1 MMRPPALPPLQP
13 SMRRTRP
20 TPRRSASTL
29 AVLAALVT
37 ASGVIPASAVEARIG
52 PASAT
57 LAAHDLPPGVAWVA
71 ASTDAE
77 VDAAFAR
84 ARAEKKPV
92 FLYWGATW
100 CPPCNQVKATI
111 FTRAAFVERSRAFVP
126 VYVDGDRPGAQ
137 KVGARFAVSGYPTMV
152 LFTPDGR
159 ELVRLPGEVEPERYQ
174 EVLSLALVAKRPAK
188 AVLADALGGGKALT
202 AAEWRLLAFHAWD
215 VDPDLGAAAT
225 LPKTLASLAARAEAS
240 STAEPA
246 VATRI
251 RLKALAA
258 RDGTQGVAP
267 AAERARLVAVLA
279 DPRAARGQ
287 ADVLVNY
294 AGELVG
300 DASAPGTPERQA
312 LLAGYDAALA
322 RLSADGTLSRAD
334 RIGASIAR
342 VDLARLDEAPVRK
355 GEPEPAP
362 RLDPRLVA
370 DVRDLAVR
378 LDRETSD
385 RYERQAVVTAAA
397 HLLQRAGL
405 GTQSDAMLEA
415 NLSRSHSPYYLMSGL
430 AGNAKKRGDTA
441 AALDWSGRAYAT
453 SVGPATRL
461 QWGASHLGTRLDLAP
476 GDEPPIEALVAELW
490 RDAFPAQAADDAH
503 ARSARSLERIG
514 ERLKGWNQAGA
525 HAAAMRRIEASVDA
539 VCAAGNRSAAERKRC
554 RAPLDGKAAGA
565 SSA

>member
-1 MMRPPALPPLQP
+1 MNGPRFALALLAVAVAAGTAGPALAQP
-13 SMRRTRP
+13 AP
-20 TPRRSASTL
+20 A
-29 AVLAALVT
+29 AALQDM
-37 ASGVIPASAVEARIG
+37 PAGI
-52 PASAT
+52 
-57 LAAHDLPPGVAWVA
+57 AWVA

-84 ARAEKKPV
+84 ARAERKPV

-111 FTRAAFVERSRAFVP
+111 FSGAAFIERSRAFVP

-188 AVLADALGGGKALT
+188 AVLADALAAKALT
-202 AAEWRLLAFHAWD
+202 ATEWRLLAFHAWD
-215 VDPDLGAAAT
+215 VDPDLGASAT
-225 LPKTLASLAARAEAS
+225 LPKTLAALASHAEAS
-240 STAEPA
+240 TTAEPA

-251 RLKALAA
+251 RLKAIAA
-258 RDGTQGVAP
+258 RDGRAGVATP
-267 AAERARLVAVLA
+267 AERARREAVLF
-279 DPRAARGQ
+279 DPRSSRAQ
-287 ADVLVNY
+287 ADVLLTG
-294 AGELVG
+294 AAELVR
-300 DASAPGTPERQA
+300 DASAAGTPERAA
-312 LLAGYDAALA
+312 LLAAYDAALA
-322 RLSADGTLSRAD
+322 RLAADATLSRAD
-334 RIGASIAR
+334 RIGAGIAR
-342 VDLARLDEAPVRK
+342 VDLARLDETPPKK

-362 RLDPRLVA
+362 RLNAQLVA
-370 DVRDLAVR
+370 DVRELAVR
-378 LDRETSD
+378 LDRETTD

-397 HLLQRAGL
+397 YLLQRAGL
-405 GTQSDAMLEA
+405 GAQSDALLEA
-415 NLSRSHSPYYLMSGL
+415 NLTRSHSPYYLMSGL
-430 AGNAKKRGDTA
+430 AGNARKRGDAA

-461 QWGASHLGTRLDLAP
+461 QWGTGYLGTRIELAP
-476 GDEPPIEALVAELW
+476 AEEAPIEALVAELW
-490 RDAFPAQAADDAH
+490 REAFPARAADDAH

-514 ERLKGWNQAGA
+514 ERLKAWNAGGA

-539 VCAAGNRSAAERKRC
+539 VCAAGNRSADERKRC

-565 SSA
+565 ASA